1 MKEIDKI
8 DYEKLVLE
16 VVEKNTKSLM
26 RKYNKTNETQGTK
39 SVFDFIDKVIEVE
52 ITIKNKKER

>member
-26 RKYNKTNETQGTK
+26 RKGY
-39 SVFDFIDKVIEVE
+39 
-52 ITIKNKKER
+52 